1 MDALKTLISLL
12 VIVNPIGAIPL
23 FVSLTAN
30 HDPRDTK
37 RTIRIAAM
45 AVAMVLIVSALVG
58 DWLIRFFGIS
68 IASFQ
73 VGGGILV
80 LLVAISMLNAQV
92 APSKT
97 TQQEQVEAEHKPNI
111 AVVPLAIPLL
121 TGPGAMSTVI
131 IHAQKA
137 THWYEYLYL
146 VADGLLI
153 GLITWGAL
161 NLAAPIARILGQT
174 GINIATRLMGL
185 LLAAIAV
192 EFMTDGLTQL
202 IPALRGPAGV

>member
-1 MDALKTLISLL
+1 MDALKTLISIL

-37 RTIRIAAM
+37 RTIRIASM

-92 APSKT
+92 AQSKS

-146 VADGLLI
+146 VGDGLLI
-153 GLITWGAL
+153 GLITWCAL

-192 EFMTDGLTQL
+192 EFMAEGLTQL
-202 IPALRGPAGV
+202 IPALRR